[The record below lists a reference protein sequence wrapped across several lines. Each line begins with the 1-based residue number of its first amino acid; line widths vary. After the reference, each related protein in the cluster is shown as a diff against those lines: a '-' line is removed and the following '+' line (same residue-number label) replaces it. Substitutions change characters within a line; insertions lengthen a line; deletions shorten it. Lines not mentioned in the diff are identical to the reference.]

1 MKPARQSL
9 KHILTR
15 QYVLLACVP
24 LLLVV
29 VLWSAVAIPQTL
41 RDIEEEN
48 ARTALLIRAQVELL
62 IAVPREAVARAAA
75 HVAPGTREQDVREEL
90 GEALARAP
98 ALESVL
104 LLDRDGLATT
114 AEVRPGTSVN
124 RRDWEGR
131 DLSHRPF
138 YERARHAGAPVW
150 SDTFVSPLTGHITA
164 VVAAPADGRMVVG
177 DLSLDRM
184 AQQIRAS
191 GETHDLAVIVFDG
204 LGRVIV
210 HPDQRRVSW
219 QANLADVDLVHRALN
234 GYSGSGEIDFDGRR
248 WLASVAPAATTGWY
262 VLVAQPRD
270 ALFAPVKQLAGV
282 VGIAVLVVLAVV
294 VAIALKLAQRQAGN
308 YRQLVSAAADL
319 VDDRPSGLGEPDVDL
334 GSEEVVALWTQLRRL
349 LDRAKE
355 QERSARHA
363 QAELQAL
370 LDAATEVAIIAVDAN
385 HIVRLFNRG
394 AEKMLGYRASDML
407 GRQCPM
413 EVHDAG
419 ELARRAQELSVQF
432 KRTVQGRE
440 TITGV
445 ADRFGYEVRDWTYL
459 RKDGS
464 RLTVSLAVT
473 AVRAPAAGAGAPQG
487 PREHRAAGEVVFAA
501 GSRAAA
507 TDGDS
512 LGFLFVGTDQSERV
526 RSGELELARRR
537 AEAAS
542 QAKSEFLSRV
552 SHELRTPM
560 NAMLGYAQLLQL
572 EEDHPLDEH
581 QRERVARIEAAGWH
595 LVTLI
600 NDVLDLST
608 IESGNARIQMAD
620 IDVGLVIDESLR
632 LLAPMAATAKVV
644 LAVSLPPQLPREAF
658 GVQAD
663 ATRLRQVLVNV
674 IGNAIKYNLE
684 NGRVDVTVQVRAPE
698 PAGLEDGGADPR
710 SGDVRAPGDR
720 VGDDAPAEPDVG
732 RLVIEIADTGRGMTA
747 AQLVRL
753 FSAFDRLGLESSAIE
768 GTGIGLVISRR
779 LIQRMGGAIAV
790 DSRPDVGTRVTLT
803 LRRAHTAPLAAAG
816 DAPADL
822 ALPRGARGQIVY
834 VEDNPVNALLMQEV
848 VEQRPDCT
856 LHQAV
861 SVRDGID
868 MIERLRPDL
877 VLVDLHLPDGSGLQV
892 AEWMRTRPM
901 LARVPVVVVS
911 ADSTQSQRDAATVAG
926 VRAYLAKPIRLADA
940 LRLLDELLPTAK

>member
-1 MKPARQSL
+1 MKPARPSL
-9 KHILTR
+9 KRILTR

-41 RDIEEEN
+41 RDIAEEN
-48 ARTALLIRAQVELL
+48 ARTAMLIRAQVELL
-62 IAVPREAVARAAA
+62 IAAPREAVARAAA
-75 HVAPGTREQDVREEL
+75 RVAPGTREQDVREEL
-90 GEALARAP
+90 GEALATAP
-98 ALESVL
+98 VLESVL
-104 LLDRDGLATT
+104 LLDRDGIAAF
-114 AEVRPGTSVN
+114 AEVRPGTAVK
-124 RRDWEGR
+124 RKDWEGL
-131 DLSHRPF
+131 DLSRRPF
-138 YERARHAGAPVW
+138 YERARKSAVPVW
-150 SDTFVSPLTGHITA
+150 SDTFLSPLSGHITA

-177 DLSLDRM
+177 DLSLDKM
-184 AQQIRAS
+184 AQQIRGS
-191 GETHDLAVIVFDG
+191 GEMHDLVVIVFDS

-210 HPDQRRVSW
+210 HPDQRRANW
-219 QANLADVDLVHRALN
+219 QENLGQVDLVHRALN
-234 GYSGSGEIDFDGRR
+234 GYVGSGEIEFDGGR

-270 ALFAPVKQLAGV
+270 ALFAPVRQLAGV
-282 VGIAVLVVLAVV
+282 VGIAVLGVLAVV
-294 VAIALKLAQRQAGN
+294 VAIALKLAQRQAGH
-308 YRQLVSAAADL
+308 YRQLVGAAADL
-319 VDDRPSGLGEPDVDL
+319 VDGRPGGDGVSAGPDVDL
-334 GSEEVVALWTQLRRL
+334 GSEEVAALWTQLRRL

-385 HIVRLFNRG
+385 HVVRLFNRG
-394 AEKMLGYRASDML
+394 AEKMLGYRGADLL
-407 GRQCPM
+407 GRQCPLA
-413 EVHDAG
+413 VHDAG
-419 ELARRAQELSVQF
+419 ELAHRAQELSVQF
-432 KRTVQGRE
+432 KRPVQGRE
-440 TITGV
+440 AITAV
-445 ADRFGYEVRDWTYL
+445 AARFGHEVRDWTYV

-473 AVRAPAAGAGAPQG
+473 AVRASAFDPGAPQG
-487 PREHRAAGEVVFAA
+487 PREQPPGGQVVFAPGSGVAPA
-501 GSRAAA
+501 GA
-507 TDGDS
+507 DS

-526 RSGELELARRR
+526 RSGELEVARRR

-572 EEDHPLDEH
+572 EEGHPLDEH

-620 IDVGLVIDESLR
+620 IEVGLVINESVR
-632 LLAPMAATAKVV
+632 LLAPLAEKAKVALTV
-644 LAVSLPPQLPREAF
+644 TLPQLPREALA
-658 GVQAD
+658 VQAD

-674 IGNAIKYNLE
+674 IGNAIKYNLD
-684 NGRVDVTVQVRAPE
+684 NGRVDVAVHVRAPE
-698 PAGLEDGGADPR
+698 RRPDDVAGAD
-710 SGDVRAPGDR
+710 DT
-720 VGDDAPAEPDVG
+720 G

-747 AQLVRL
+747 AQIARL
-753 FSAFDRLGLESSAIE
+753 FSAFDRLGLESSTIE

-779 LIQRMGGAIAV
+779 LIERMGGAIAV

-803 LRRAHTAPLAAAG
+803 LRRAHAAPLAAPG
-816 DAPADL
+816 DAPANL
-822 ALPRGARGQIVY
+822 ALPRGASGQIVY
-834 VEDNPVNALLMQEV
+834 VEDNPINALLMQEV
-848 VEQRPDCT
+848 VERRPDCT
-856 LHQAV
+856 LHLAM

-877 VLVDLHLPDGSGLQV
+877 VLVDLHLPDGSGLAV
-892 AEWMRTRPM
+892 AEWMRTRP
-901 LARVPVVVVS
+901 LLVRVPVVVVS
-911 ADSTQSQRDAATVAG
+911 ADSTQAQRDAANVAG
-926 VRAYLAKPIRLADA
+926 VRAYLAKPIRLPET
-940 LRLLDELLPTAK
+940 LRLIDELLPATP

>member
-1 MKPARQSL
+1 MKPARPSL
-9 KHILTR
+9 KRILTR

-41 RDIEEEN
+41 RDVEEEN

-62 IAVPREAVARAAA
+62 IAAPREAVARAAA
-75 HVAPGTREQDVREEL
+75 HVAPGTREQEVREEL
-90 GEALARAP
+90 GEALATAP
-98 ALESVL
+98 TLESVL
-104 LLDRDGLATT
+104 LLDKDGIAAY
-114 AEVRPGTSVN
+114 AEVRPGTPVN
-124 RRDWEGR
+124 RKDWEGL
-131 DLSHRPF
+131 DLSSRPF
-138 YERARHAGAPVW
+138 YERARKADAPVW
-150 SDTFVSPLTGHITA
+150 SETFLSPLTGHITA

-177 DLSLDRM
+177 DLSLDTM
-184 AQQIRAS
+184 AQQLRGS
-191 GETHDLAVIVFDG
+191 GEMHDLAVIVFDR

-210 HPDQRRVSW
+210 HPDQRRANW
-219 QANLADVDLVHRALN
+219 QENLSQLDLVHRALN
-234 GYSGSGEIDFDGRR
+234 GYAGSGEIEFDGQR
-248 WLASVAPAATTGWY
+248 WLASVAPASTTGWT

-270 ALFAPVKQLAGV
+270 VLFAPVRQLAGV

-294 VAIALKLAQRQAGN
+294 VAIALKLAQRQAGH
-308 YRQLVSAAADL
+308 YRQLVGAATDL
-319 VDDRPSGLGEPDVDL
+319 VDDRPREAGARAEPDVDL
-334 GSEEVVALWTQLRRL
+334 GSEEVAALWTQLRRL
-349 LDRAKE
+349 LDRAKDE
-355 QERSARHA
+355 ERSARHA

-370 LDAATEVAIIAVDAN
+370 LDAATEVAIIAVDAD
-385 HIVRLFNRG
+385 HVVRLFNRG
-394 AEKMLGYRASDML
+394 AEKMLGWRASELL
-407 GRQCPM
+407 GRPCPM
-413 EVHDAG
+413 EVHDAA
-419 ELARRAQELSVQF
+419 ELAHRGQELSVQF
-432 KRTVQGRE
+432 KRRVQGRE
-440 TITGV
+440 AITAV
-445 ADRFGYEVRDWTYL
+445 AERFGYEVRDWTYV

-473 AVRAPAAGAGAPQG
+473 AVRASAIDAGSPQG
-487 PREHRAAGEVVFAA
+487 PRDRQAAGEVVFAP
-501 GSRAAA
+501 GSGVAAPG
-507 TDGDS
+507 GDS

-526 RSGELELARRR
+526 RSGELEVARRR

-620 IDVGLVIDESLR
+620 IDVGLVINESLR
-632 LLAPMAATAKVV
+632 LLAPLADNAKVK
-644 LAVSLPPQLPREAF
+644 LAVALPPQLPREALS
-658 GVQAD
+658 VRAD

-674 IGNAIKYNLE
+674 IGNAIKYNLD
-684 NGRVDVTVQVRAPE
+684 NGRVDVTVHVRAPDAQAE
-698 PAGLEDGGADPR
+698 SDGD
-710 SGDVRAPGDR
+710 
-720 VGDDAPAEPDVG
+720 EPDAG

-747 AQLVRL
+747 AQLTRL

-779 LIQRMGGAIAV
+779 LIERMGGEIAV

-803 LRRAHTAPLAAAG
+803 LRRALAAPLAAAG
-816 DAPADL
+816 DAPAHL
-822 ALPRGARGQIVY
+822 ALPRGAGGQIVY

-848 VEQRPDCT
+848 VERRPDCT

-868 MIERLRPDL
+868 MIERVRPDL
-877 VLVDLHLPDGSGLQV
+877 VLVDLHLPDGSGLEV

-901 LARVPVVVVS
+901 LVRVPVVVVS
-911 ADSTQSQRDAATVAG
+911 ADSTQAQRDAATVAG
-926 VRAYLAKPIRLADA
+926 VRAYLAKPIRLAET
-940 LRLLDELLPTAK
+940 LRLIDELLPTS